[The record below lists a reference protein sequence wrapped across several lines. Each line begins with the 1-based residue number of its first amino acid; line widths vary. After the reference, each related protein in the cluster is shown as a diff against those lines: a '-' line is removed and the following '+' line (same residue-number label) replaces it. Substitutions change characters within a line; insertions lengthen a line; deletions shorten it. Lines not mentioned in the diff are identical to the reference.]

1 MEMKKSGQLVLFNFP
16 QTDLI
21 PGKPR
26 PVLMLAKLPGEY
38 DDWLI
43 CMISS
48 QTHQYF
54 DGVDEI
60 ILQDSPDFIQSG
72 LKSTS
77 VIRVS
82 RLAVVAEDIL
92 LGPIGEI
99 SQERLSR
106 IKNNLINW
114 IKTAQ

>member
-1 MEMKKSGQLVLFNFP
+1 MKKSGQIVLFNFP

-21 PGKPR
+21 AGKPR
-26 PVLMLAKLPGEY
+26 PALMLAKLPGGY
-38 DDWLI
+38 DDWLL

-48 QTHQYF
+48 QTHQYIA
-54 DGVDEI
+54 GVDEI
-60 ILQDSPDFIQSG
+60 ILPNSPDFIQSG

-82 RLAVVAEDIL
+82 RLAVVEENIL

-99 SQERLSR
+99 SPERLSR
-106 IKNNLINW
+106 VKNNLISW
-114 IKTAQ
+114 IKTVQ